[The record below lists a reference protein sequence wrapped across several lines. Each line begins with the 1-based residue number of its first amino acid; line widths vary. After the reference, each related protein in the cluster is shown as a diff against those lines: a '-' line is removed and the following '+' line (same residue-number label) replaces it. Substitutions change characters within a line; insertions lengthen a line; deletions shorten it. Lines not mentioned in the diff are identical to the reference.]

1 VAYTSGK
8 REVSSTGTSF
18 EVGQIVGDYEI
29 IGRLGR
35 GGMGAVY
42 KVRNIISQ
50 RVDAM
55 KVLLPDLEATPE
67 LGERFLREI
76 RVHASLRHPNIAQ
89 LLTAIRVN
97 NRLLM
102 VMELVEGTSLDDVLK
117 LGAMEIGDAAA
128 CMSRVLDALG
138 YAHSQ
143 GVIHRDVKPA
153 NIVVLPDGAV
163 KLLDFGIA
171 QGATE
176 RRLTM
181 TGMVVGSLSYMSPE
195 QVTAGHVD
203 ARSDLYSVGVTLY
216 QALTGDVPF
225 RGASDY
231 DIMRAHTSEPPRTP
245 TQLKPDIPA
254 PLSDAVVRALAK
266 KPADRFQTAEEFRS
280 AIEPFARRDLGGLS
294 RLARSISF
302 QSSSPRQP
310 LPSTSQIDSP
320 ELDAIARN
328 LAPFVGPIARRL
340 VVTASRRVASMAEL
354 CRLLAEEIEA
364 PKDRTAF
371 LRACEAHTS
380 GSGVQAVPRPTALPA
395 TSALSAVS
403 WDAAMIERIRTELA
417 SYIGPMAKVLV
428 DRAMKKARTTD
439 QLCEMLSS
447 EIPSAKDR
455 QKFLAAFR

>member
-1 VAYTSGK
+1 
-8 REVSSTGTSF
+8 
-18 EVGQIVGDYEI
+18 
-29 IGRLGR
+29 
-35 GGMGAVY
+35 MGAVY

-55 KVLLPDLEATPE
+55 KILLPDLEATPE

-76 RVHASLRHPNIAQ
+76 RVHASLRHANIAQ
-89 LLTAIRVN
+89 LLTAIRVD

-102 VMELVEGTSLDDVLK
+102 VMELVEGTALDDVLK
-117 LGAMEIGDAAA
+117 LGAMDAGDAVA
-128 CMSRVLDALG
+128 CMSQVLDALG
-138 YAHSQ
+138 YAHSR

-171 QGATE
+171 QGSTE

-181 TGMVVGSLSYMSPE
+181 AGMVVGSLSYMSPE
-195 QVTAGHVD
+195 QVTAAPVD
-203 ARSDLYSVGVTLY
+203 ARSDLYSVGITLY
-216 QALTGDVPF
+216 EALTGDVPF

-231 DIMRAHTSEPPRTP
+231 DIMRAHTSETPRPPLK
-245 TQLKPDIPA
+245 LKPDIPA

-266 KPADRFQTAEEFRS
+266 RPADRFQTAEEFRS
-280 AIEPFARRDLGGLS
+280 AIHPFARRDLGNLS
-294 RLARSISF
+294 RLARSV
-302 QSSSPRQP
+302 PQP
-310 LPSTSQIDSP
+310 ARDGLAEARPSRLQTVPSTSQIDSP

-340 VVTASRRVASMAEL
+340 VMTASRRAASITEL

-380 GSGVQAVPRPTALPA
+380 GSGVQAAPRPAAPPVS
-395 TSALSAVS
+395 SAPSAVN
-403 WDAAMIERIRTELA
+403 WDAAMIQRIRTELA

-428 DRAMKKARTTD
+428 DRAMKQARTTD

-455 QKFLAAFR
+455 QKFLAALR

>member
-1 VAYTSGK
+1 
-8 REVSSTGTSF
+8 VSL

-29 IGRLGR
+29 IGKLGR

-42 KVRNIISQ
+42 RVRNTISQ
-50 RVDAM
+50 RIDAM

-67 LGERFLREI
+67 LAERFLREI

-89 LLTAIRVN
+89 LLTAIRVD

-102 VMELVEGTSLDDVLK
+102 VMELVEGTALDEVLK
-117 LGAMEIGDAAA
+117 LGAMEIGDAVA
-128 CMSRVLDALG
+128 CMSQVLDALG
-138 YAHSQ
+138 YAHSK

-171 QGATE
+171 QGTAE

-181 TGMVVGSLSYMSPE
+181 AGMVVGSLSYMSPE
-195 QVTAGHVD
+195 QVTAEPVD
-203 ARSDLYSVGVTLY
+203 ARSDIYSVGVTLY

-231 DIMRAHTSEPPRTP
+231 DLMRAHASEPPRP
-245 TQLKPDIPA
+245 PAQVNPDIPA
-254 PLSDAVVRALAK
+254 PLSEAILRSLAK
-266 KPADRFQTAEEFRS
+266 LPADRFRIAEDFRA
-280 AIEPFARRDLGGLS
+280 AIEPFARRDLGSLS
-294 RLARSISF
+294 RLVQTVAF
-302 QSSSPRQP
+302 QSPSPHQP
-310 LPSTSQIDSP
+310 VPSTSQIDSP
-320 ELDAIARN
+320 ALEEIARK

-340 VVTASRRVASMAEL
+340 VVTASRRAASLPDL
-354 CRLLAEEIEA
+354 CRLLAGEIEA

-380 GSGVQAVPRPTALPA
+380 GSGVQVSPRPTPPPVSTAP
-395 TSALSAVS
+395 SAVN
-403 WDAAMIERIRTELA
+403 WDAALIQKIRAELA
-417 SYIGPMAKVLV
+417 SYIGPMAKLLV
-428 DRAMKKARTTD
+428 DRAMKQARTTE